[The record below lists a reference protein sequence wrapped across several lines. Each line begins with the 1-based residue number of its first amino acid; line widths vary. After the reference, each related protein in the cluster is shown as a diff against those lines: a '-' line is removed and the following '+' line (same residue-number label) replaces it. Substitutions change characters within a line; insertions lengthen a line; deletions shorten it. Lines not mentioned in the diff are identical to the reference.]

1 MATANALTHQESL
14 ISAALQD
21 RCIQVKKRKKSL
33 AVLQHKRCKKT
44 PQ

>member
-1 MATANALTHQESL
+1 MHT
-14 ISAALQD
+14 
-21 RCIQVKKRKKSL
+21 VKKRKKSL